1 MRKGKRRQRDMRAK
15 KKASKLGV
23 SVLTA
28 ATLMASLRTVP
39 AMAATNEQTIG
50 IKGTV
55 SAISTLDVTVPVQPL
70 EFTINNEG
78 TFSSEAKSIT
88 NHTAVPVYAYL
99 TEVYGSSGDYPA
111 LVSANAYGDWS
122 GLDHD
127 ATIARMALQIN
138 GNELSTI
145 YKTDSS
151 TKSDTSAYI
160 ALGSIDA
167 DTGTLGMQLTGNSGK
182 AWNNATD
189 VEFAYK
195 ANMLFTTIEGNFG
208 NGSNSGS
215 GSSSGGSTTIQF
227 TEYINSNYAD
237 YAQTAEAAG
246 YTTLTYNTDFTFS
259 GSGKPDADKIT
270 INYIGYKVDGDNVE
284 LYTSFTTGYE
294 TEVSTFGA
302 GAGTYNNYAN
312 HKTYDPDNNIDFK
325 ETITKENIQK
335 CITDGGLNIRYGSQG
350 QVFFASINT
359 ATLGNMVN

>member
-1 MRKGKRRQRDMRAK
+1 MRKGKRRQRGMRAK

-28 ATLMASLRTVP
+28 ATLMASLGTVP

-70 EFTINNEG
+70 EFTISNEG
-78 TFSSEAKSIT
+78 AFSSEAKSIT

-111 LVSANAYGDWS
+111 LVSGDAYGDWS

-151 TKSDTSAYI
+151 IKSDTSAYI

-208 NGSNSGS
+208 NGSSSSGS
-215 GSSSGGSTTIQF
+215 DSGGGSSSGGSTTQANK
-227 TEYINSNYAD
+227 T
-237 YAQTAEAAG
+237 
-246 YTTLTYNTDFTFS
+246 YTN
-259 GSGKPDADKIT
+259 G
-270 INYIGYKVDGDNVE
+270 DGDIALQLANITDDISGEATVQVYFSKALNQVEYNSLNVQE
-284 LYTSFTTGYE
+284 
-294 TEVSTFGA
+294 FGA
-302 GAGTYNNYAN
+302 GAGTKTDVSVSSNIVSFKDDDCASHEYYAFQFYDTEN
-312 HKTYDPDNNIDFK
+312 SRIGKSLWDDGLYITRIKFTFSDSTYK
-325 ETITKENIQK
+325 VYEITK
-335 CITDGGLNIRYGSQG
+335 
-350 QVFFASINT
+350 
-359 ATLGNMVN
+359 